1 MTTVAIERAVL
12 RAGYHEDYMTRP
24 GRIVATIELHRIGDQ
39 EPYFSVTGAIY
50 EGQRREPDSAG
61 CIHEQ
66 ILAVW
71 PQLAPLVELHLSTAD
86 GVLPM
91 HAEANGWFWL
101 NVEPKRTN
109 ERLFGYKAPDDW
121 MWRWT
126 SPRGEYDRNDDA
138 FETDPD
144 GIEWAIGYVASTLRI
159 SRDEARQIREWLMAV
174 GPIRAKVDFH
184 AWIETQRPRWKQ
196 EADAGIA
203 LIRSLN
209 TSKED

>member
-39 EPYFSVTGAIY
+39 ESYFSVTGAIY

-66 ILAVW
+66 ILTVW

-86 GVLPM
+86 GVPM

-109 ERLFGYKAPDDW
+109 ERLFGYKAPDNW

-126 SPRGEYDRNDDA
+126 SPAPSMTATTTPSRPTRS
-138 FETDPD
+138 
-144 GIEWAIGYVASTLRI
+144 ASSGRSDTSPRR
-159 SRDEARQIREWLMAV
+159 SASAATKPARSAS
-174 GPIRAKVDFH
+174 G
-184 AWIETQRPRWKQ
+184 
-196 EADAGIA
+196 
-203 LIRSLN
+203 
-209 TSKED
+209 

>member
-39 EPYFSVTGAIY
+39 ESYFSVTGAIY

-66 ILAVW
+66 ILTVW

-86 GVLPM
+86 GVPM

-109 ERLFGYKAPDDW
+109 ERLFGYKAPDNW

-126 SPRGEYDRNDDA
+126 SPRAEYDGNDDA
-138 FETDPD
+138 FETDSL
-144 GIEWAIGYVASTLRI
+144 GSEWAIGYVASTLRI

-184 AWIETQRPRWKQ
+184 AWIEAQRSRWKQ